1 MGMPQVV
8 QYAGRRTS
16 VEAGKTL
23 RSRLVRLFADRFTV
37 ASSRRPRL
45 DLEMLPQWRKRD
57 LGFADGQDWRVGDD
71 LFR

>member
-16 VEAGKTL
+16 VKAGKTL
-23 RSRLVRLFADRFTV
+23 RSRLVRLFSDRFVTP
-37 ASSRRPRL
+37 SLRRPRL
-45 DLEMLPQWRKRD
+45 DIETMPLWHKRD
-57 LGFADGQDWRVGDD
+57 LGFSDGQDWRVGDD

>member
-1 MGMPQVV
+1 MGMPHVV

-16 VEAGKTL
+16 VEAGNTL
-23 RSRLVRLFADRFTV
+23 RSRLVRLFADRFM
-37 ASSRRPRL
+37 APSSRRPRL
-45 DLEMLPQWRKRD
+45 DIETMPEWRKRD

>member
-16 VEAGKTL
+16 KEAGRTL
-23 RSRLVRLFADRFTV
+23 RSRLVRLFADRFTR

-45 DLEMLPQWRKRD
+45 DLETIPQWRKRD
-57 LGFADGQDWRVGDD
+57 LGLIDGQDWRVGDD

>member
-16 VEAGKTL
+16 VEAGKNL
-23 RSRLVRLFADRFTV
+23 RSRLVRLFADRFTG

-45 DLEMLPQWRKRD
+45 DLETMPQWHKRD
-57 LGFADGQDWRVGDD
+57 LGIMDGQDWRVGDD

>member
-23 RSRLVRLFADRFTV
+23 RSRLVRLLSDGFKTQ
-37 ASSRRPRL
+37 SLRL
-45 DLEMLPQWRKRD
+45 DLETMPTWRKRD
-57 LGFADGQDWRVGDD
+57 LGFSDGQDWRVGDD

>member
-16 VEAGKTL
+16 NEAGRTL
-23 RSRLVRLFADRFTV
+23 RSRLVRLFADRFTR

-45 DLEMLPQWRKRD
+45 DLETIPQWRKRD
-57 LGFADGQDWRVGDD
+57 LGLIDSQDWRVGDD

>member
-23 RSRLVRLFADRFTV
+23 RSRLVSLFADRFTV

>member
-23 RSRLVRLFADRFTV
+23 RSRLVRLFADRFTR

-45 DLEMLPQWRKRD
+45 NLETMPQWRKHD
-57 LGFADGQDWRVGDD
+57 LGLADGHDWRVGDD

>member
-37 ASSRRPRL
+37 SSSRRPRL
-45 DLEMLPQWRKRD
+45 DLETMPQWRKRD
-57 LGFADGQDWRVGDD
+57 LGFMDGQDWRVGDD

>member
-8 QYAGRRTS
+8 QYTGRRTS

-23 RSRLVRLFADRFTV
+23 RFRLVRLFVYRLVTQ
-37 ASSRRPRL
+37 SSRRPRL
-45 DLEMLPQWRKRD
+45 DLETMPAWHKRD
-57 LGFADGQDWRVGDD
+57 LGFNDGQDWRVGDD

>member
-1 MGMPQVV
+1 MGMSQVV

-23 RSRLVRLFADRFTV
+23 RSRLVRLFADRFTG

-45 DLEMLPQWRKRD
+45 DLETMPQWRKSD
-57 LGFADGQDWRVGDD
+57 LGFMDGQDWRVGDD

>member
-16 VEAGKTL
+16 LEAGRTL
-23 RSRLVRLFADRFTV
+23 RSRLVRLVADRF
-37 ASSRRPRL
+37 AISSGRRPRL
-45 DLEMLPQWRKRD
+45 DLETMPSWRRRD
-57 LGFADGQDWRVGDD
+57 LGLMDGQDWRVGDD